1 MRSVRPARPG
11 VSGGCEL
18 RASPYP
24 HLHPL
29 PSRTVSLDPHT
40 TAGNDHAVNVYT
52 SPDLARWTPAGDAL
66 PVGARPTGI
75 YFRPKV
81 VYNAASKSYVMW
93 INYLAPASSPLEV
106 GPPPPTRAHAPSL
119 QRSPAFSH
127 ICRP

>member
-1 MRSVRPARPG
+1 MNCGPAPH
-11 VSGGCEL
+11 
-18 RASPYP
+18 P

-106 GPPPPTRAHAPSL
+106 GPPPPTRAALHARTHPHCSVRRRFRTSAAL
-119 QRSPAFSH
+119 DAPLSDF
-127 ICRP
+127 